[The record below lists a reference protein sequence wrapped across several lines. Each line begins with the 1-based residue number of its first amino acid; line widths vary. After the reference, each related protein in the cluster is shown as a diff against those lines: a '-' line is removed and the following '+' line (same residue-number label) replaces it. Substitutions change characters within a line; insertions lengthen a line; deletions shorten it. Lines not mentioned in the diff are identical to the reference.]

1 MMRTSLQPARLM
13 QSNSFSILPLRPELQ
28 SSIAA
33 LAYESM
39 TPVQEQTLPHLLQH
53 KDVIAQAKTGSGK
66 TAAFAISLL
75 NRLDAQLYSTQAL
88 VLCPTRELAEQV
100 SAEIR
105 RLASAI
111 QNIKLLTLCGGKPMG
126 PQLASLQR
134 DPHIVVGTPGR
145 ILKHLEKQTLHIG
158 TVQTLVLDE
167 ADRMLDM
174 GFHDDIM
181 QIIEQTPETR
191 QTLLFSATYPEGIKK
206 ISRKVQRD
214 PIAIQVESALDKP
227 DIEQVFYQIQN
238 SERAEILYRVIAHYQ
253 PESTLVFCNT
263 KQQCDELANALSARD
278 LHVRALHGDMEQYER
293 DEVLTQFAGK
303 STSIL
308 IATDVAA
315 RGLDVKELAA
325 VINFELSRDPEVHI
339 HRIGRTARAGKKGLA
354 VSLFS
359 TAEQRQLQAI
369 EAYQGAPAI
378 IATAATLSVP
388 ANLKLY
394 PPMVTLV
401 VNGGRKEK
409 IRAGD
414 LLGALTASGTIRGEQ
429 IGKITLFDKLAYVAV
444 EQQVAKLA
452 LALLEDGK
460 IKGKKFRVRRLR

>member
-1 MMRTSLQPARLM
+1 M
-13 QSNSFSILPLRPELQ
+13 QSLSFQSLALRPELQ
-28 SSIAA
+28 ASIAA
-33 LAYESM
+33 LAYEVM
-39 TPVQEQTLPHLLQH
+39 TPVQQQSLPPMLELH
-53 KDVIAQAKTGSGK
+53 DVIAQASTGSGK

-75 NRLDAQLYSTQAL
+75 NRLDASLYSTQAL

-105 RLASAI
+105 RLASSI

-145 ILKHLEKQTLHIG
+145 ILKHLEKETLHLDS
-158 TVQTLVLDE
+158 VQTLVLDE

-181 QIIEQTPETR
+181 QIIARTPLTR
-191 QTLLFSATYPEGIKK
+191 QTLLFSATYPVGIQH
-206 ISRKVQRD
+206 ISDKVQRN
-214 PIAIQVESALDKP
+214 PIAIQVESQNDTPA
-227 DIEQVFYQIQN
+227 IEQIFY
-238 SERAEILYRVIAHYQ
+238 EIDNRDREEVLYRVIAHYQ
-253 PESTLVFCNT
+253 PESALVFCNT
-263 KQQCDELANALSARD
+263 KQQCEELAKTLREHD
-278 LHVRALHGDMEQYER
+278 LHARALHGDMEQFER

-303 STSIL
+303 SCSVL

-354 VSLFS
+354 VSLFA
-359 TAEQRQLQAI
+359 TAERRQLQAI
-369 EAYQGAPAI
+369 EAYQGAAAVIAAADKLVIPAG
-378 IATAATLSVP
+378 
-388 ANLKLY
+388 LKLY
-394 PPMVTLV
+394 PPMVTLC

-409 IRAGD
+409 VRAGD
-414 LLGALTASGTIRGEQ
+414 LLGALTAGGAIRGDQ
-429 IGKITLFDKLAYVAV
+429 IGKITLFDKLSYVAV

-452 LALLEDGK
+452 LSILEEGK
-460 IKGKKFRVRRLR
+460 IKGRKFRVRRLR